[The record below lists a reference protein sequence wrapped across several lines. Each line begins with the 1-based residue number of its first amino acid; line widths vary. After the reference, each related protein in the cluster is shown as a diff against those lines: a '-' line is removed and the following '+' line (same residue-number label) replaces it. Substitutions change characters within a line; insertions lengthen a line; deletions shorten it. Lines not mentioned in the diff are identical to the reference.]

1 MAKIRRGGVTG
12 FARGRAGNYVYAV
25 MPGSATSSGS
35 REQIVRQAPD
45 GVANPK
51 TVGQAWQRMKV
62 GPAQR
67 FYNAFKELLSNAF
80 QGVAYGNRSRRY
92 FLSKAMKSVGP
103 YIPRGV
109 DRFIPAEYLFSEG
122 ALPTIGF
129 ADRASFITDEGDS
142 HSNNNLV
149 TNIKKGTGNPDGPM
163 LAEKLGVPV
172 GTQITVVVVTN
183 DNGVF
188 TPHYAG
194 LENRITLADVG
205 NMTTSAPGSPSLSSV
220 NIDDDAYISFYLDG
234 FGLPTNNV
242 VAAAVVLSRQ
252 DASGTWLRS
261 TQTMQVNQKMYD
273 DLYSSEEFNAAIASY
288 QADGTQNSVGN
299 TWYYNLGLYGQD
311 FNGRIAYV
319 GNPMVY
325 KTGIDNP
332 VAAWLPG
339 TGPLTGIY
347 ADGRRVL
354 FGSISGTTATVYC
367 VNVALGANGPEISGY
382 HTQEI
387 ANWDTERNMDLEPWQ
402 NSYAVQAGVTAGS
415 TPSSDD
421 DDDDNP

>member
-1 MAKIRRGGVTG
+1 MSKIRRGGVTG
-12 FARGRAGNYVYAV
+12 FARGRAGNYVFAV
-25 MPGSATSSGS
+25 MPGTATTSGR
-35 REQIVRQAPD
+35 REQVVRQAPD

-51 TVGQAWQRMKV
+51 TIGQSMQRMKL
-62 GPAQR
+62 GPALR
-67 FYNAFKELLSNAF
+67 FYIAFAELLSNAF
-80 QGVAYGNRSRRY
+80 QGVKYGNPSRRY
-92 FLSKAMKSVGP
+92 FLSKAMKADGP
-103 YIPRGV
+103 YIPKGV

-129 ADRASFITDEGDS
+129 ADRASFITDETDN

-149 TNIKKGTGNPDGPM
+149 TNIKKGTGNPDGAK

-172 GTQITVVVVTN
+172 DTQITVVVVTN

-194 LENRITLADVG
+194 LEDRITLADVG
-205 NMTTSAPGSPSLSSV
+205 YMQTAAPHTPALDSV
-220 NIDDDAYISFYLDG
+220 SINDESYISFYLAG

-273 DLYSSEEFNAAIASY
+273 DIYSSDAFNAAIASY
-288 QADGTQNSVGN
+288 QANGTPNSVGN

-354 FGSISGTTATVYC
+354 FGSISGTTATIYC

-387 ANWDTERNMDLEPWQ
+387 TNWDTTRNMELEPWK

-415 TPSSDD
+415 APSED